1 MNPSEE
7 EQRDREGYGA
17 DLPPASNG
25 SDEPPARRDRSRKD
39 RSGSGGI
46 FSFLKETAIV
56 LGIAL
61 VLSILLKT
69 FLIQAF
75 FIPSESMQNT
85 LQVGDRLLVNKLR
98 SSEERLERGDIVVF
112 VDPGGWLRA
121 QAVEPSAAQKALTWI
136 GLLPANADEHLIK
149 RIIGMPG
156 DTVEC
161 CDEEGRI
168 LVNGEAIEEP
178 YVYPGAQ
185 PSEKKFSV
193 TVPPA
198 HLWLLGDNRPRSQ
211 DSRYSEGAVGGGFV
225 PVRNVV
231 GSAWLI
237 MWPFDNATILS
248 NPQDTFARVPAP

>member
-1 MNPSEE
+1 M
-7 EQRDREGYGA
+7 
-17 DLPPASNG
+17 PP
-25 SDEPPARRDRSRKD
+25 SDEEHNHEEASSGVSRSLSSRIY
-39 RSGSGGI
+39 G
-46 FSFLKETAIV
+46 FLKETTIV

-85 LQVGDRLLVNKLR
+85 LQIGDRLVVNKL
-98 SSEERLERGDIVVF
+98 SDTEEKLERGDIVVF
-112 VDPGGWLRA
+112 VDPGGWLRPTTDEA
-121 QAVEPSAAQKALTWI
+121 TALQRVLTWV
-136 GLLPANADEHLIK
+136 GLLPANANEHLIK

-161 CDEEGRI
+161 CDAEGY
-168 LVNGEAIEEP
+168 LTVNGVAIEEP
-178 YVYPGAQ
+178 YIYPGVA
-185 PSEKKFSV
+185 PSEKEFSV

-225 PVRNVV
+225 PIRNVV
-231 GSAWLI
+231 GTAWILI
-237 MWPFDNATILS
+237 WPLDHMTVLKT
-248 NPQDTFARVPAP
+248 PQDTFAQVPDPAP

>member
-1 MNPSEE
+1 MNSSEE
-7 EQRDREGYGA
+7 EQRDPERPGEDVPPRSEGAQQPPEESVPSPRE
-17 DLPPASNG
+17 
-25 SDEPPARRDRSRKD
+25 RSAP
-39 RSGSGGI
+39 GGLRG
-46 FSFLKETAIV
+46 FLKETTIV

-75 FIPSESMQNT
+75 YIPSESMQPT
-85 LQVGDRLLVNKLR
+85 LEVGDRLIVNKLR
-98 SSEERLERGDIVVF
+98 ASEEKLDRGDIVVF
-112 VDPGGWLRA
+112 VDPGGWLRP
-121 QAVEPSAAQKALTWI
+121 QTVEPTAVQKALTWV
-136 GLLPANADEHLIK
+136 GLLPENANEHLIK

-161 CDEEGRI
+161 CDEQGRI
-168 LVNGEAIEEP
+168 LVNGAAIDEP
-178 YVYPGAQ
+178 YIFAGVA
-185 PSEKKFSV
+185 PSEKEFSV
-193 TVPPA
+193 TVPSA

-237 MWPFDNATILS
+237 MWPFDRATVLS
-248 NPQDTFARVPAP
+248 NPHATFADVPAP